1 MPPYCF
7 ASSIRRSSLQITS
20 YLDVITE
27 SFALASSILQ
37 KSTVISE
44 HKLHPYLITNS
55 PYSLPAALMLS
66 RGSPVRIHELPDNT
80 SNAFHGCS
88 AALLR
93 SWIQGFRFG
102 ELRHRFLS
110 AIFLPQVQLSLQHP
124 LPVQQLQHGQSA
136 GSKVLPQPPFFV
148 PVPRQG

>member
-7 ASSIRRSSLQITS
+7 ASSIWRSGLQITLS
-20 YLDVITE
+20 LDVITE
-27 SFALASSILQ
+27 SFALASSIL
-37 KSTVISE
+37 KKLTVISE
-44 HKLHPYLITNS
+44 HKLNSYLITNS
-55 PYSLPAALMLS
+55 PYSHPAALMLS

-93 SWIQGFRFG
+93 SWLQGFRFG

-110 AIFLPQVQLSLQHP
+110 AFFNANPAFTAA
-124 LPVQQLQHGQSA
+124 PVASA
-136 GSKVLPQPPFFV
+136 TTPIWPISWF
-148 PVPRQG
+148 